1 MSITR
6 HSRFLLSTI
15 VAIALLGGC
24 GAKEG
29 AKSGDPTNEKQGTE
43 AVRVM
48 ALQFREVDQVVSYS
62 AQLLAINEVHL
73 APAAPGRITR
83 IHVEAGQHFS
93 KGQLLVEMDKTQL
106 LQAEVQLRGLETDY
120 RRVDTLRRVGSI
132 SEYEYDRVKTQY
144 EVTKANVD
152 FLRENTTLR
161 APFSGT
167 VSGKYFE
174 SGELYS
180 GAPNTS
186 AGKAAILS
194 LVNASRLKALV
205 HVAERFYPL
214 VRKGMRVAIR
224 TEVYPDREFTGTVA
238 MIYPTIDAAT
248 RTFIVEI
255 VVPNPDGVLRPGM
268 FARADLA
275 LGRTTAFL
283 APALA
288 VMKLQGSNE
297 RSVFIEKDGVAHR
310 VVVTLGERHD
320 DMVELIS
327 DKLHP
332 GDRLIVAGQSK
343 LMDQAPVRVQQ

>member
-1 MSITR
+1 MHLT
-6 HSRFLLSTI
+6 SRFQPVIHAIL
-15 VAIALLGGC
+15 AIALLGGC
-24 GAKEG
+24 GSPEESKPDEASGKQKG
-29 AKSGDPTNEKQGTE
+29 AA

-48 ALQFREVDQVVSYS
+48 ALQYREVDQIVSYS

-106 LQAEVQLRGLETDY
+106 LQAEVQLRSLETDY

-132 SEYEYDRVKTQY
+132 SAYEYDRVKTQY

-152 FLRENTTLR
+152 FLRDNTTLR

-180 GAPNTS
+180 GAPTTS

-194 LVNASRLKALV
+194 LVNASRLKAMV

-214 VRKGMRVAIR
+214 VRKGLRAAIQA
-224 TEVYPDREFTGTVA
+224 EVYPDREFTGTVA
-238 MIYPTIDAAT
+238 MVYPTIDAAT

-255 VVPNPDGVLRPGM
+255 VVPNGDGALRPGM
-268 FARADLA
+268 FARAELA
-275 LGRTTAFL
+275 LGRASAFL

-297 RSVFIEKDGVAHR
+297 RYVFLEKGGKAHR

-320 DMVELIS
+320 DQVELIS
-327 DKLHP
+327 RELRP
-332 GDRLIVAGQSK
+332 GDRLIVTGQSK
-343 LMDQAPVRVQQ
+343 LMDRSAVRVQP